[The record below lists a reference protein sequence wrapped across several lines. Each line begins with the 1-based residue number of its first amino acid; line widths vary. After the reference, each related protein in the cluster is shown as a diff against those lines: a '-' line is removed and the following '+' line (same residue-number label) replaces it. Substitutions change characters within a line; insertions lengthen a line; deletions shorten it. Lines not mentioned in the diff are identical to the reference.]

1 MYKHFSQLLLFFFFV
16 FIGLIVL
23 LILASQRIETVL
35 NSWFGRFTG
44 GFEWISDDV
53 TTKRGAPPTMIE
65 WLILSWV
72 FGDQIRF
79 LSSVLFLFVFFSL
92 LLLLFHPLKNHNMRA
107 YMFLGYLFYS
117 YYPFSWVLHEMI
129 LWISCDTIIQRIFQS
144 NDNIL
149 CII

>member
-79 LSSVLFLFVFFSL
+79 LSSVLFLFVFFFAAVVVVSS
-92 LLLLFHPLKNHNMRA
+92 FKKP
-107 YMFLGYLFYS
+107 
-117 YYPFSWVLHEMI
+117 
-129 LWISCDTIIQRIFQS
+129 
-144 NDNIL
+144 
-149 CII
+149 